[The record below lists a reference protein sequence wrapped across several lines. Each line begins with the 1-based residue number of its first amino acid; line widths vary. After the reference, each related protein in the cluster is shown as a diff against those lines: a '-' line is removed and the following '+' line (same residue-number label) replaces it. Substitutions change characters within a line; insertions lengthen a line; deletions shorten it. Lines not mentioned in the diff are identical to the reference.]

1 MRGINKATILGVLGR
16 DPDVKYASSGNAVCT
31 LSVATNEEWKDKQ
44 TGEKKEAVEW
54 HRVKIFGRLAE
65 VAGEYL
71 TKGARVYLEGKIK
84 TESWEKDGE
93 KKYQTVIV
101 ADEMIMLGEP
111 GAARS
116 SRPANSDRANRRP
129 DPGAA
134 MHSERGGPNSLAGQ
148 AGQAPPPDDFEDDI
162 PF

>member
-16 DPDVKYASSGNAVCT
+16 NPEVKYAGNGNAICT
-31 LSVATNEEWKDKQ
+31 LSVATNEQWKDKA
-44 TGEKKEAVEW
+44 TGEQKESTEW
-54 HRVKIFGRLAE
+54 HSVKIFGRLAE

-93 KKYQTVIV
+93 KKYKTVII

-111 GAARS
+111 GSQRA
-116 SRPANSDRANRRP
+116 SRPANNDRANRP
-129 DPGAA
+129 ADPGRATSA
-134 MHSERGGPNSLAGQ
+134 NNHGSTRGE
-148 AGQAPPPDDFEDDI
+148 PPPDDFEDADI

>member
-16 DPDVKYASSGNAVCT
+16 DPEVRYASSGSAVCT

-93 KKYQTVIV
+93 KKYQTVII

-111 GAARS
+111 GAQRA
-116 SRPANSDRANRRP
+116 SRPANSEMASRPP
-129 DPGAA
+129 DPG
-134 MHSERGGPNSLAGQ
+134 RRAGQ
-148 AGQAPPPDDFEDDI
+148 TKQAPPPDDFEDDV
-162 PF
+162 PFS

>member
-44 TGEKKEAVEW
+44 TGEKKESVEW

-111 GAARS
+111 GAQRA
-116 SRPANSDRANRRP
+116 SRNSDKANRPP
-129 DPGAA
+129 DPG
-134 MHSERGGPNSLAGQ
+134 RRAGQ
-148 AGQAPPPDDFEDDI
+148 TKQAPPPDDFEDDV
-162 PF
+162 PFS

>member
-16 DPDVKYASSGNAVCT
+16 DPEVKYASNGNAVCT

-54 HRVKIFGRLAE
+54 HSVKIFGRLAE

-93 KKYQTVIV
+93 KKYKTVII

-111 GAARS
+111 GAQRA
-116 SRPANSDRANRRP
+116 SRPAIGDREGVEKMRSQGVASSNQ
-129 DPGAA
+129 
-134 MHSERGGPNSLAGQ
+134 RGGLSGQ
-148 AGQAPPPDDFEDDI
+148 AKTPPPADDFEDDV

>member
-16 DPDVKYASSGNAVCT
+16 DPEVKYAGNSNAICT
-31 LSVATNEEWKDKQ
+31 LSVATNEQWKDRA
-44 TGEKKEAVEW
+44 TGEQKESTEW
-54 HRVKIFGRLAE
+54 HSVKIFGRLAE

-71 TKGARVYLEGKIK
+71 TKGARVYFEGKIK

-93 KKYQTVIV
+93 KKYKTVII

-111 GAARS
+111 GPKKA
-116 SRPANSDRANRRP
+116 SRPA
-129 DPGAA
+129 DPGQK
-134 MHSERGGPNSLAGQ
+134 SGQ
-148 AGQAPPPDDFEDDI
+148 AKTPPPDDFEDEDL

>member
-16 DPDVKYASSGNAVCT
+16 DPEVKYAGNGNAICT

-93 KKYQTVIV
+93 KKYQTVII

-111 GAARS
+111 GAQRA
-116 SRPANSDRANRRP
+116 SRPAIGDREGVEKMRAQ
-129 DPGAA
+129 GAA
-134 MHSERGGPNSLAGQ
+134 LANQRGGLSGQ
-148 AGQAPPPDDFEDDI
+148 AKTPPPADDFEDDV

>member
-16 DPDVKYASSGNAVCT
+16 DPDVKYSGNGNAVCT

-44 TGEKKEAVEW
+44 TGEKKESTEW

-84 TESWEKDGE
+84 TETWDKDGE
-93 KKYQTVIV
+93 QKRDKVIV

-116 SRPANSDRANRRP
+116 SRPSNSDRANRPP
-129 DPGAA
+129 DPGQRARQ
-134 MHSERGGPNSLAGQ
+134 ER
-148 AGQAPPPDDFEDDI
+148 QAPPPDDGDSFEDDI